1 MQWVF
6 ALLIFLGRLASP
18 SEAGASF
25 VLREYDLTCLA
36 ITGFTSH
43 LIPTGT
49 GSTRPLWK
57 MDNGKVYREEFF
69 KCCNIPTYFPVEFER
84 MTFSPNGDDT
94 RFGINDTITLHF
106 RRAVHQ
112 ALHLSVF
119 PHRVSQEQ
127 ISDWIEATVAVTG
140 SEISKVVTLAT
151 AYYGYFLNKR
161 TLQITIVDD
170 SSTSPELL
178 EDAENT
184 LNFRVV
190 GNLSD
195 SVGGIIMDKTHVN
208 DTSVDIQD
216 INTIN
221 CGPPGVRADATCRV
235 NTSMYPSVRNSASK
249 DAHVKVRH
257 GSFARMHASAV
268 YISQS
273 LEFNQTSSSCFTPP
287 SKLHLNIAFS
297 HPLNSSFVGIQLD
310 ANHLNTLLHTSTPL
324 IAANTTANFVEIL
337 LQDLLFLNRDTLDN
351 VGIAPH
357 SFSSQSDGYW
367 TERLHQFNPF
377 QSLGSGIFSAAFVDT
392 DGQNGDDYLMVNR
405 NGMFE
410 SYNVSYLLDTS
421 RIDQIKFLPVPNY
434 VQWFNIDDLNALDC
448 DNCSIS
454 GGSHHSGKYLIA
466 IGDSKGHILFSKNVH
481 QGTNFVN
488 NIGGMFD
495 KLTSDGLKAS
505 PAVAQLYA
513 GQSTINTLVAYSNG
527 ILRFFSYDVSSD
539 SIAESVDHP
548 FKKFNGLGI
557 TQPTFVD
564 VDNDGDIDVVYP
576 MNITKDDTSH
586 FDCLENV
593 GGLHTPAFVKSP
605 KRYMI
610 RSVSG
615 RSKGYVPQDLALA
628 VMRRR
633 KQTILKLKNPQNEAL
648 RTSDLKIKL
657 RKNMV
662 KYQAT
667 PGNLLYSKFTTLE
680 VRNSVMLHPFVIA
693 TGIVESKEGVI
704 SDEMCRNAQTVGELT
719 LLKKFTIHFNKPVGM
734 NRVDTIDNKLQVDS
748 QFVFSRILGSNYQ
761 GKWVDSFS
769 YTIDITDTEK
779 QSFDVRGRLKVGFA
793 ANTSQTLSCTPSSSD
808 MFEQGL
814 AFPMST
820 YVETLVARGTD
831 CFLHKGSTLTITFNR
846 IVIENPIGSF
856 ENVSK
861 VIAFS
866 PSLHANYTGE
876 WKAKIETEGGV
887 TKSVLMITIDHVF
900 SYSQSFHGLRGIF
913 VMDSLP
919 LNEMINENTTLP
931 DCNHVSGVTP
941 PLSGTFSMSPEILS
955 VVFLPGTNQ
964 GIEYGD
970 GVEIDI
976 TLTTDKT
983 QFDIGDR
990 LTKEEINQFFVPNV
1004 DIGRKYSGVWIRY
1017 NVFRISIENS
1027 KGHQNPSKGR
1037 LFFSVQEALRGA
1049 FVGNSTREYVCK
1061 IEQSQMPPL
1070 PKATATGEYRGLL
1083 RIVSAIG
1090 KDGCTPLEYGIG
1102 DRIDVTLSQS
1112 ALQTITGRPA
1122 MKANDPDC
1130 KLEALE
1136 DKPMHIK
1143 YKCMKLAVYDFL
1155 EFSKGDKLVCFGY
1168 FGWMQWTT
1176 MKTFTVMIDDPRDD
1190 CSGMANN
1197 DGPQVTE
1204 FAPAVA
1210 KTNAFPP
1217 SVIDDDVNALHTRLI
1232 LEDTGNADT
1241 SHPTVIKLKN
1251 IADDSTYL
1259 KGRFTSGFR
1268 ITSPTHE
1275 HVLIDLKVLY
1285 SLLLEPLYIVGSG
1298 FTIYHPKTTARE
1310 FVAEEKDFERC
1321 CGDIKGCSCEAFANE
1336 DQFDIQTAKLML
1348 CMDNLLCPK
1357 ELIPYVMKARNAEQ
1371 NIILQEN
1378 CNDPGG
1384 TCLLGREGTT
1394 RTSATLFFRQTAF
1407 GITKGFD
1414 DAEVPIQDKLG
1425 GAMTAYLYSEISGEV
1440 KKVIATVG
1448 FITSLYPT
1456 RADSGVPIKI
1466 TISGTDFDNSWKT
1479 GKYACHFVDA
1489 DGHQEVTNATVF
1501 NTTRLRCTT
1510 PVWLYTATTVTVQV
1524 SRYGVILQT
1533 GYCDEK
1539 VCKTTDALITRM
1551 PLLKLKFYESWTE
1564 YLESNASI
1572 TGGEVMV
1579 DGNGFNISS
1588 KEYRCKYQFSNSSLY
1603 YTLSPPAFPL
1613 SSTRMVCIFPSW
1625 PFAVTIINAIVLHHD
1640 MPVQKR
1646 DTDVHQRFELVGS
1659 CSSPTNGATVFVVGL
1674 GLRTLSKSFEKAT
1687 VSVTADGVEGGFNTT
1702 DEDDIVLQKV
1712 SSLVPSMYSSN
1723 VLSKEFSIPDGLAK
1737 VWVFKFMAKIEFA
1750 VIPSM
1755 SFVLDSSNSDSLY
1768 SFVENGMFWPQE
1780 CVSCP
1785 PSIDSS
1791 WGYVCMRKDI
1801 DGVKCWGDN
1810 HQKQL
1815 YPKTDPVMMPS
1826 KRAWVPYS
1834 QLELDSFS
1842 VGLSHT
1848 CGIRRGTGEA
1858 VCFGLA
1864 FPGLQIKLEAPA
1876 DLRFSSVSAGAY
1888 HTCGIT
1894 TDGRLSCW
1902 GEQLYGKSKPF
1913 NSTCHRKELGFSL
1926 ASAAYTAPQE
1936 LACTSDYNPRVS
1948 YMKVVASV
1956 SHNCALSG
1964 EENSLTCWGSN
1975 SDVQLGMDDCE
1986 GFALSM
1992 YERTCAVTKGPFKDF
2007 TLGIGHTCGMFFDG
2021 AVKCWGRGMIEYD
2034 VPEVSF
2040 RTLASGL
2047 RHVCG
2052 IVDGKTE
2059 IKCWGAN
2066 QFGQA
2071 TAPGDNG
2078 YVEIAAGAEHT
2089 CAIKA
2094 RAFPDTLAGRAVSEV
2109 VCWGSITGVP
2119 LMPGTPKWRGYDI
2132 PDEPGYVTMMVESGS
2147 GSGYQSLC
2155 FPMKPRDSCGAL
2167 SKNMEPGYRRC
2178 SSVTGCG
2185 NTYSPLNPQFDVSS
2199 QNSLTKPSADSRF
2212 ASSNNVIFVRK
2223 HSQSLGAV
2231 NELKCVDFSQDS
2243 NSSITLNTSVYGSIS
2258 LPGRASI
2265 YKIALN
2271 WTTKS
2276 QIWIQKNSIQSDLQ
2290 SITSN
2295 NLLSIQMS
2303 GYVWCFYG
2311 LPKGSTL
2318 SFPQR
2323 SVWDLKLQKNNCTF
2337 NGRIQTSK
2345 ETIDRANEEF
2355 GKLYEKRLDYFQ
2367 STIFFFIFLATMIML
2382 SPTAWS
2388 DRVLYESNKDRMNA
2402 KVLTFSST
2410 FKAGN

>member
-6 ALLIFLGRLASP
+6 ALLIFFGQFATRSD
-18 SEAGASF
+18 AGSSF
-25 VLREYDLTCLA
+25 VLKEYDLSCLA
-36 ITGFTSH
+36 VTGYTSH

-69 KCCNIPTYFPVEFER
+69 TCCNIPTYFPVEIER
-84 MTFSPNGDDT
+84 MAFSSKGDDT
-94 RFGINDTITLHF
+94 RFGINDTITLYF
-106 RRAVHQ
+106 RRPAHQ
-112 ALHLSVF
+112 ALNVGVF
-119 PHRVSQEQ
+119 PYRVSQAQ
-127 ISDWIEATVAVTG
+127 ISDWIQATVAVTG
-140 SEISKVVTLAT
+140 SDVSKIVTLAT
-151 AYYGYFLNKR
+151 AYYGYFLNNR

-170 SSTSPELL
+170 ASTSQELV

-195 SVGGIIMDKTHVN
+195 SIGGIIMDKSNVN
-208 DTSVDIQD
+208 DTSVDIED
-216 INTIN
+216 INTID
-221 CGPPGVRADATCRV
+221 CGPPGARADATCRV
-235 NTSMYPSVRNSASK
+235 NTSMYPSARNSASK

-257 GSFARMHASAV
+257 GSFARVHASAV
-268 YISQS
+268 YISQN
-273 LEFNQTSSSCFTPP
+273 LEFDQTSSSCFTPA
-287 SKLHLNIAFS
+287 SKLYLNIAFS

-310 ANHLNTLLHTSTPL
+310 ADDLDTLLHTSAPI
-324 IAANTTANFVEIL
+324 IAANTTATFVEIL
-337 LQDLLFLNRDTLDN
+337 LQDLLFFKRDVSDIL
-351 VGIAPH
+351 GFAPH
-357 SFSSQSDGYW
+357 SFSSQTGGYW

-377 QSLGSGIFSAAFVDT
+377 QSLGPGIFSAAFIDT

-410 SYNVSYLLDTS
+410 SYNVSYLFDADGV
-421 RIDQIKFLPVPNY
+421 DQIQFLPVPNY
-434 VQWFNIDDLNALDC
+434 VQWFDIGDLNALNC
-448 DNCSIS
+448 VSCSIS
-454 GGSHHSGKYLIA
+454 GGAHHSGKYLVA
-466 IGDSKGHILFSKNVH
+466 IGDKEGHILFSENVL
-481 QGTNFVN
+481 QGTNFQN

-495 KLTSDGLKAS
+495 KLTSDGLEAS

-513 GQSTINTLVAYSNG
+513 EQSTINTLVAHSNG
-527 ILRFFSYDVSSD
+527 ILRFFTYDVSSN
-539 SIAESVDHP
+539 SIAELVDHP
-548 FKKFNGLGI
+548 FKKFNDLGI
-557 TQPTFVD
+557 TQPTFID
-564 VDNDGDIDVVYP
+564 VDNDGDFDVVYP
-576 MNITKDDTSH
+576 MTIKKDNTSH
-586 FDCLENV
+586 FECLENV

-605 KRYMI
+605 TRYTI
-610 RSVSG
+610 RSLG
-615 RSKGYVPQDLALA
+615 GMSKGYVPQHLALA

-633 KQTILKLKNPQNEAL
+633 KQTVLQLKNPRHEAL
-648 RTSDLKIKL
+648 KTSALKVKL
-657 RKNMV
+657 RKNME
-662 KYQAT
+662 KYQVT
-667 PGNLLYSKFTTLE
+667 EHLLYSKFTTLE
-680 VRNSVMLHPFVIA
+680 VKNSDFLDPFAIV
-693 TGIVESKEGVI
+693 TGIVESGDGVI
-704 SDEMCRNAQTVGELT
+704 SDEMCRNAPTVGDLT
-719 LLKKFTIHFNKPVGM
+719 LLKKFTIHFSKPMGM
-734 NRVDTIDNKLQVDS
+734 NHVGAIDKKLQVDS
-748 QFVFSRILGSNYQ
+748 RFLFSRILGSDYE

-769 YTIDITDTEK
+769 YVIDITNTET
-779 QSFDVRGRLKVGFA
+779 QSFDVRGRLTVGIA
-793 ANTSQTLSCTPSSSD
+793 TNSSQNLSCIPSSSD
-808 MFEQGL
+808 VFKQGL
-814 AFPMST
+814 AFPIST
-820 YVETLVARGTD
+820 YVESFVAKGTN
-831 CFLHKGSTLTITFNR
+831 CSLNKGSTLTITFNR
-846 IVIENPIGSF
+846 NVIQNPVGSF

-866 PSLHANYTGE
+866 PSLYANYTGE
-876 WKAKIETEGGV
+876 WKAKIETQNGA

-900 SYSQSFHGLRGIF
+900 SYSRSLHGLRGIF
-913 VMDSLP
+913 VGDSLP

-964 GIEYGD
+964 GTEYGD
-970 GVEIDI
+970 GVAIDI
-976 TLTTDKT
+976 TLTTEKT
-983 QFDIGDR
+983 QFDVGDEIK
-990 LTKEEINQFFVPNV
+990 TKEEINQFFVPNV
-1004 DIGRKYSGVWIRY
+1004 DLGRKYSGVWIRY
-1017 NVFRISIENS
+1017 NVFRISIES
-1027 KGHQNPSKGR
+1027 SIGHQNPSRGR
-1037 LFFSVQEALRGA
+1037 LFFNVQKKLRGA
-1049 FVGNSTREYVCK
+1049 FVGNATREYFCE

-1070 PKATATGEYRGLL
+1070 PKATATGDYRGSL

-1130 KLEALE
+1130 QLETLE

-1155 EFSKGDKLVCFGY
+1155 EFANGDKLVCFGY

-1210 KTNAFPP
+1210 KTNAYPP

-1232 LEDTGNADT
+1232 LEDTGNADK

-1251 IADDSTYL
+1251 IGDDSTYL
-1259 KGRFTSGFR
+1259 KGRFTNGFR

-1310 FVAEEKDFERC
+1310 FVAEDKDFERC
-1321 CGDIKGCSCEAFANE
+1321 CGDINGCSCEAFANE
-1336 DQFDIQTAKLML
+1336 DQFDIHTAKLML

-1414 DAEVPIQDKLG
+1414 DADVPIQDKLG
-1425 GAMTAYLYSEISGEV
+1425 GAVTAYLYSEISGEA
-1440 KKVIATVG
+1440 KQVIATVG

-1479 GKYACHFVDA
+1479 GKYACHFADE
-1489 DGHQEVTNATVF
+1489 DGHREVTNATVF
-1501 NTTRLRCTT
+1501 NTTRLHCIT

-1524 SRYGVILQT
+1524 SRFGVILQT

-1539 VCKTTDALITRM
+1539 VCKTTDALITRI
-1551 PLLKLKFYESWTE
+1551 PLLKLEFYESWTE
-1564 YLESNASI
+1564 YLDSNASI
-1572 TGGEVMV
+1572 TGGETLIG
-1579 DGNGFNISS
+1579 GNGFNVSS

-1613 SSTRMVCIFPSW
+1613 SSTRMICIFPSW
-1625 PFAVTIINAIVLHHD
+1625 PFAVTDINAIVLHGGI
-1640 MPVQKR
+1640 PVQKR
-1646 DTDVHQRFELVGS
+1646 DTNVHQQFRLIGS
-1659 CSSPTNGATVFVVGL
+1659 CSSPTDGATVFVVGL
-1674 GLRTLSKSFEKAT
+1674 GLRILSKSFEKVT
-1687 VSVTADGVEGGFNTT
+1687 VSLTVDGVRGGFNTT
-1702 DEDDIVLQKV
+1702 DEDDIILQKV
-1712 SSLVPSMYSSN
+1712 SSLVPSMYSSK
-1723 VLSKEFSIPDGLAK
+1723 VLSKEFSIPEGLAK
-1737 VWVFKFMAKIEFA
+1737 IWVFKFMASVEFA
-1750 VIPSM
+1750 IIPSM
-1755 SFVLDSSNSDSLY
+1755 SFALDSPNTVLLY

-1801 DGVKCWGDN
+1801 DGIKCWGDN
-1810 HQKQL
+1810 NQKQL

-1864 FPGLQIKLEAPA
+1864 FPGLQIKIEAPA
-1876 DLRFSSVSAGAY
+1876 DLKFSSVSAGAY

-1902 GEQLYGKSKPF
+1902 GEQLNGKSKPF

-1926 ASAAYTAPQE
+1926 ASAAFTAPQE
-1936 LACTSDYNPRVS
+1936 LACTSAYNPRVS

-1956 SHNCALSG
+1956 SHNCALTG
-1964 EENSLTCWGSN
+1964 EDNSLTCWGSN

-1986 GFALSM
+1986 GATLSM
-1992 YERTCAVTKGPFKDF
+1992 YERTCAVTEGPFKDF
-2007 TLGIGHTCGMFFDG
+2007 ALGIGHTCGMFFDG

-2071 TAPGDNG
+2071 TAPADNG
-2078 YVEIAAGAEHT
+2078 YVEIAAGADHT

-2119 LMPGTPKWRGYDI
+2119 LMPGIPKWRGYDG
-2132 PDEPGYVTMMVESGS
+2132 PDEPGYVTMMVESGR

-2155 FPMKPRDSCGAL
+2155 FPTKPHGSCDAL
-2167 SKNMEPGYRRC
+2167 SRNMEPGYRRC

-2185 NTYSPLNPQFDVSS
+2185 NMYSPFNPQFDVSS
-2199 QNSLTKPSADSRF
+2199 QNSLIKPSANSRF

-2223 HSQSLGAV
+2223 HSQSPGAV
-2231 NELKCVDFSQDS
+2231 NELKCVDFSKDS
-2243 NSSITLNTSVYGSIS
+2243 NSLITLNTSVYGNIS
-2258 LPGRASI
+2258 LPGRTSI
-2265 YKIALN
+2265 YEFAFNL
-2271 WTTKS
+2271 TKS
-2276 QIWIQKNSIQSDLQ
+2276 QIWKEKQLVQSDLQ
-2290 SITSN
+2290 SITLN
-2295 NLLSIQMS
+2295 KLLSIQMS
-2303 GYVWCFYG
+2303 GYIWCFYG

-2318 SFPQR
+2318 SFSHR
-2323 SVWDLKLQKNNCTF
+2323 SVWDLRLRKNNCTF
-2337 NGRIQTSK
+2337 DSRIQTSK
-2345 ETIDRANEEF
+2345 ETIDRANEDF
-2355 GKLYEKRLDYFQ
+2355 GKLYEERLDFFQ
-2367 STIFFFIFLATMIML
+2367 RTVLFFIFLGIMIML

-2410 FKAGN
+2410 FKAGK